1 MKKVLNTVKILAI
14 ALILLVSTGC
24 VKYNTTMEIKSNKSM
39 TLTTIYAVES
49 SVLESQGMTE
59 LMTDDQKKQLTDK
72 GYKVEEYSEGT
83 MVGYK
88 LSISVPSIDFVSAE
102 GNVEYDL
109 SAVLQDDSTETPK
122 IFGVEKGL
130 LKNKYVARLT
140 FAASDVTGDMGD
152 ITGGDDDVDVSDD
165 DLTPAGDE
173 ATNPSDE
180 VAQRDGENDTLTDND
195 QTSPSDGDFN
205 LDDLTNLLTNLDL
218 SFTVKLPTAPIS
230 NNATKTEND
239 GKTLIWT
246 LTSSD
251 LNSIEFEFELYNY
264 LYMGIMGG
272 AILLLIVLI
281 IIIIISKKKKGKKVA
296 EKVQP
301 AEVAQAFTTEQ
312 PVAPVE
318 VPPMA
323 AAPVM
328 TAAPAP
334 VAPVAPV
341 APAPVAPAPVAPAP
355 VAPATVAPV
364 PVEVPPVA
372 PAPVVQTPVEVA
384 PVATPVMETPAVPA
398 PIAEPV
404 VTPVPV
410 EPVPVAAPVV
420 APTIVAPVP
429 AEPAPVATPVM
440 EAAPVAAPVEVAP
453 ITAQPVQIDV
463 IAGTPVQPVEVA
475 PVTPAVPVEGADNGA
490 FQMQPVQIDVVAGTP
505 IQPVEVAP
513 VQPIEPVSG
522 DAPQA

>member
-49 SVLESQGMTE
+49 SILESQGMTE
-59 LMTDDQKKQLTDK
+59 LMTDDEKKQLTDK

-88 LSISVPSIDFVSAE
+88 LSISVPSIDFVSAD

-152 ITGGDDDVDVSDD
+152 ITDGDVSDD
-165 DLTPAGDE
+165 DLTPDDE
-173 ATNPSDE
+173 DVTDPSDG
-180 VAQRDGENDTLTDND
+180 VAQRDGEDDTLTDND
-195 QTSPSDGDFN
+195 QTSPSDDDFD

-230 NNATKTEND
+230 SNATKTEND

-264 LYMGIMGG
+264 LYIGIMGG
-272 AILLLIVLI
+272 AVLLLIVL

-301 AEVAQAFTTEQ
+301 TEVAQAFTTEQ

-334 VAPVAPV
+334 VAPVAPAPV

-355 VAPATVAPV
+355 VEVA
-364 PVEVPPVA
+364 PVA
-372 PAPVVQTPVEVA
+372 PAPVAPA
-384 PVATPVMETPAVPA
+384 PVVPA

-410 EPVPVAAPVV
+410 EPVPVAAPV
-420 APTIVAPVP
+420 AEPAIVAPVP
-429 AEPAPVATPVM
+429 VEP
-440 EAAPVAAPVEVAP
+440 APVAAPVMETPVMEVAPVAAPVDVAP

>member
-49 SVLESQGMTE
+49 SILESQGMTE

-152 ITGGDDDVDVSDD
+152 ITGGDADVDVSDD

-180 VAQRDGENDTLTDND
+180 VAQREGEDDTLTDND

-272 AILLLIVLI
+272 AVLLLIVL

-341 APAPVAPAPVAPAP
+341 APAPVAPAPVMTA
-355 VAPATVAPV
+355 
-364 PVEVPPVA
+364 A
-372 PAPVVQTPVEVA
+372 PAPVVPTPVGVA
-384 PVATPVMETPAVPA
+384 PVAAPVMETPVVPA

-420 APTIVAPVP
+420 ESTIVAPVP

-513 VQPIEPVSG
+513 VQPIEPVPG

>member
-323 AAPVM
+323 AAPV
-328 TAAPAP
+328 
-334 VAPVAPV
+334 

-355 VAPATVAPV
+355 VAPAPVAPV

-513 VQPIEPVSG
+513 GQPIERVSG

>member
-49 SVLESQGMTE
+49 SILESQGMTE

-88 LSISVPSIDFVSAE
+88 LSISVPSIDFVSAD

-152 ITGGDDDVDVSDD
+152 ITGGDADMDVSDD

-180 VAQRDGENDTLTDND
+180 VAQREGEDDTLTDND
-195 QTSPSDGDFN
+195 QTGPSDGDFN

-272 AILLLIVLI
+272 AVLLLIVL

-318 VPPMA
+318 VPPMT

-341 APAPVAPAPVAPAP
+341 APAPVAPAPVSPE
-355 VAPATVAPV
+355 

-372 PAPVVQTPVEVA
+372 PAPVVPTPVEVA
-384 PVATPVMETPAVPA
+384 PVAAPVMETPAVPA
-398 PIAEPV
+398 PVAEPV

-420 APTIVAPVP
+420 ESTIVAPVP

-513 VQPIEPVSG
+513 VQPIEPVPG

>member
-49 SVLESQGMTE
+49 SILESQGMTE

-152 ITGGDDDVDVSDD
+152 ITGGDADVDVSDD

-180 VAQRDGENDTLTDND
+180 VAQREGDDDTLTDND

-272 AILLLIVLI
+272 AVLLLIVL

-312 PVAPVE
+312 PVAPVV
-318 VPPMA
+318 VPPMT

-355 VAPATVAPV
+355 V
-364 PVEVPPVA
+364 EVPPVA
-372 PAPVVQTPVEVA
+372 PAPVVPTPVEVA
-384 PVATPVMETPAVPA
+384 PVAAPVMETPAVPA

-420 APTIVAPVP
+420 ESSIVAPVP

-513 VQPIEPVSG
+513 VQPIEPVPG

>member
-109 SAVLQDDSTETPK
+109 STVLQDDSTETPK

-152 ITGGDDDVDVSDD
+152 ITGGDADVDVSDD

-230 NNATKTEND
+230 NNATKAEND

-296 EKVQP
+296 EKVQS

-355 VAPATVAPV
+355 V
-364 PVEVPPVA
+364 
-372 PAPVVQTPVEVA
+372 VQTPVEVA
-384 PVATPVMETPAVPA
+384 PVAAPVMETPAVPA

-420 APTIVAPVP
+420 APVPV
-429 AEPAPVATPVM
+429 EPAPVATPVM
-440 EAAPVAAPVEVAP
+440 EAAVMEAASVAAPVEVAP

-513 VQPIEPVSG
+513 VQPIEPVPG

>member
-49 SVLESQGMTE
+49 SILESQGMTE

-152 ITGGDDDVDVSDD
+152 ITGGDADVDVSDD

-180 VAQRDGENDTLTDND
+180 VAQREGEDDTLTDND
-195 QTSPSDGDFN
+195 QTGPSDGDFN

-272 AILLLIVLI
+272 AVLLLIVL

-341 APAPVAPAPVAPAP
+341 APAPVAPAPVSPA
-355 VAPATVAPV
+355 

-372 PAPVVQTPVEVA
+372 PAPVVPTPVEVA
-384 PVATPVMETPAVPA
+384 PVAAPVMETPAVPA

-420 APTIVAPVP
+420 ESTIVAPVA

-440 EAAPVAAPVEVAP
+440 AAAPVAAPVEVAP

-513 VQPIEPVSG
+513 VQPIEPVPG

>member
-49 SVLESQGMTE
+49 SILESQGMTE

-152 ITGGDDDVDVSDD
+152 ITGGDADVDVSDD
-165 DLTPAGDE
+165 DLTPADDE

-180 VAQRDGENDTLTDND
+180 VAQREGDDDTLTDND

-246 LTSSD
+246 LASSD

-272 AILLLIVLI
+272 AVLLLIVL

-341 APAPVAPAPVAPAP
+341 APAPVAPAPVSPA
-355 VAPATVAPV
+355 

-372 PAPVVQTPVEVA
+372 PAPVVPTPVEVA
-384 PVATPVMETPAVPA
+384 PVAAPVMETPVVPA

-420 APTIVAPVP
+420 ESTIVAPVP

-513 VQPIEPVSG
+513 VQPIEPVPG

>member
-49 SVLESQGMTE
+49 SILESQGMTE

-88 LSISVPSIDFVSAE
+88 LSISVPSIDFVSAD

-122 IFGVEKGL
+122 IFGIEKGL

-152 ITGGDDDVDVSDD
+152 ITGGDADVDVSDD

-180 VAQRDGENDTLTDND
+180 VAQREGDDDTLTDND

-272 AILLLIVLI
+272 AVLLLIVL

-312 PVAPVE
+312 PVAPVV
-318 VPPMA
+318 VPPMT

-355 VAPATVAPV
+355 V
-364 PVEVPPVA
+364 EVPPVA
-372 PAPVVQTPVEVA
+372 PAPVVPTPVEVA
-384 PVATPVMETPAVPA
+384 PVAAPVMETPAVPA

-420 APTIVAPVP
+420 ESSIVAPVP

-513 VQPIEPVSG
+513 VQPIEPVPG

>member
-49 SVLESQGMTE
+49 SILESQGMTE

-88 LSISVPSIDFVSAE
+88 LSISVPSIDFVSAD

-152 ITGGDDDVDVSDD
+152 ITGGDADVDVSDD

-180 VAQRDGENDTLTDND
+180 VAQREGEDDTLTDND
-195 QTSPSDGDFN
+195 QTGPSDGDFN

-272 AILLLIVLI
+272 AVLLLIVL

-341 APAPVAPAPVAPAP
+341 APAPVAPAPVSSA
-355 VAPATVAPV
+355 
-364 PVEVPPVA
+364 PVEVAPVA
-372 PAPVVQTPVEVA
+372 PAPVVPTPVEVA
-384 PVATPVMETPAVPA
+384 PVAAPVMETPAVPA

-420 APTIVAPVP
+420 ESTIVAPVP

-513 VQPIEPVSG
+513 VQPIEPVPG

>member
-49 SVLESQGMTE
+49 SILESQGMTE

-88 LSISVPSIDFVSAE
+88 LSISVPSIDFVSAD

-152 ITGGDDDVDVSDD
+152 ITGGDADVDVSDD
-165 DLTPAGDE
+165 DLTPADDE

-180 VAQRDGENDTLTDND
+180 VAQREGDDDTLTDND

-272 AILLLIVLI
+272 AVLLLIVL

-341 APAPVAPAPVAPAP
+341 APAPVAPAPVSPA
-355 VAPATVAPV
+355 

-372 PAPVVQTPVEVA
+372 PAPVVPTPVEVA
-384 PVATPVMETPAVPA
+384 PVAAPVMETPAVPA
-398 PIAEPV
+398 PVAEPV

-420 APTIVAPVP
+420 ESTIVAPVP

-513 VQPIEPVSG
+513 VQPIEPVPG

>member
-72 GYKVEEYSEGT
+72 GYKIEEYSEGT

-152 ITGGDDDVDVSDD
+152 ITGGDADVDVSDD

-296 EKVQP
+296 EKVQS

-323 AAPVM
+323 AAPV
-328 TAAPAP
+328 APAP

-355 VAPATVAPV
+355 VAPVAPV
-364 PVEVPPVA
+364 PVAPAPVA

-404 VTPVPV
+404 VTSVPV

-420 APTIVAPVP
+420 EPTIVAPVP
-429 AEPAPVATPVM
+429 VEPAPVATPVM

-513 VQPIEPVSG
+513 VQPIEPVPG

>member
-49 SVLESQGMTE
+49 SILESQGMTE

-152 ITGGDDDVDVSDD
+152 ITGGDADVDVSDD

-180 VAQRDGENDTLTDND
+180 VAQREGEDDTLTDND

-230 NNATKTEND
+230 NNATKIEND

-272 AILLLIVLI
+272 AVLLLIVLI
-281 IIIIISKKKKGKKVA
+281 IIIISKKKKSKKVA

-355 VAPATVAPV
+355 V
-364 PVEVPPVA
+364 EVPPVA
-372 PAPVVQTPVEVA
+372 PAPVVPTPVEVA
-384 PVATPVMETPAVPA
+384 PVAAPVMETPAVPA
-398 PIAEPV
+398 PVAEPV

-420 APTIVAPVP
+420 ESTIVAPVP
-429 AEPAPVATPVM
+429 AEPAPVAT
-440 EAAPVAAPVEVAP
+440 PVEVAP

-513 VQPIEPVSG
+513 VQPIEPVPG

>member
-49 SVLESQGMTE
+49 SILESQGMTE

-88 LSISVPSIDFVSAE
+88 LSISVPSIDFVSAD

-152 ITGGDDDVDVSDD
+152 ITGGDADVDVSDD
-165 DLTPAGDE
+165 DLTPADDE

-180 VAQRDGENDTLTDND
+180 VAQREGDDDTLTDND

-246 LTSSD
+246 LASSD

-272 AILLLIVLI
+272 AVLLLIVL

-341 APAPVAPAPVAPAP
+341 APAPVAPAPVSPA
-355 VAPATVAPV
+355 

-372 PAPVVQTPVEVA
+372 PAPVVPTPVEVA
-384 PVATPVMETPAVPA
+384 PVAAPVMETPVVPA

-420 APTIVAPVP
+420 ESSIVAPVP

-513 VQPIEPVSG
+513 VQPIEPVPG

>member
-49 SVLESQGMTE
+49 SILESQGMTE
-59 LMTDDQKKQLTDK
+59 LMTDDEKKQLTDK

-88 LSISVPSIDFVSAE
+88 LSISVPSIDFVSAD

-180 VAQRDGENDTLTDND
+180 VAQRDGEDDTLDDND
-195 QTSPSDGDFN
+195 QTTPSDSDLN
-205 LDDLTNLLTNLDL
+205 LDDLANLLTNLDL

-264 LYMGIMGG
+264 LYIGIMGG
-272 AILLLIVLI
+272 AVLLLIVL

-334 VAPVAPV
+334 VAPAPV
-341 APAPVAPAPVAPAP
+341 APAPVAPAPVE
-355 VAPATVAPV
+355 VA
-364 PVEVPPVA
+364 PVA
-372 PAPVVQTPVEVA
+372 PAPVVPTPVEVA
-384 PVATPVMETPAVPA
+384 PVAAPVMETPVVPT
-398 PIAEPV
+398 PVAEPV

-410 EPVPVAAPVV
+410 EPVPVAEPA
-420 APTIVAPVP
+420 IVAPVP
-429 AEPAPVATPVM
+429 VEPAPVAAPVMEAPVM

-513 VQPIEPVSG
+513 VQPIESVPG

>member
-72 GYKVEEYSEGT
+72 GYKIEEYSEGT

-296 EKVQP
+296 EKVQS

-323 AAPVM
+323 AAPV
-328 TAAPAP
+328 APAP

-355 VAPATVAPV
+355 VAPVAPV
-364 PVEVPPVA
+364 PVAPAPVA

>member
-72 GYKVEEYSEGT
+72 GYKIEEYSEGT

-152 ITGGDDDVDVSDD
+152 ITGGDADVDVSDD

-180 VAQRDGENDTLTDND
+180 VAQRDGENDKLTDND

-296 EKVQP
+296 EKVQS

-323 AAPVM
+323 AAPV
-328 TAAPAP
+328 APAP

-341 APAPVAPAPVAPAP
+341 APAPVAPA
-355 VAPATVAPV
+355 
-364 PVEVPPVA
+364 PVA

-404 VTPVPV
+404 VTSVPV

-420 APTIVAPVP
+420 EPTIVAPVP
-429 AEPAPVATPVM
+429 VEPAPVATPVM

-513 VQPIEPVSG
+513 VQPIEPVPG

>member
-72 GYKVEEYSEGT
+72 GYKIEEYSEGT

-109 SAVLQDDSTETPK
+109 SAVFQDDSTETPK

-152 ITGGDDDVDVSDD
+152 IAGGDADVDVSDD

-173 ATNPSDE
+173 APNPSDE
-180 VAQRDGENDTLTDND
+180 VAQRDGEDDTLTDND

-264 LYMGIMGG
+264 LY
-272 AILLLIVLI
+272 IVSQDKRNI
-281 IIIIISKKKKGKKVA
+281 FI
-296 EKVQP
+296 
-301 AEVAQAFTTEQ
+301 
-312 PVAPVE
+312 
-318 VPPMA
+318 
-323 AAPVM
+323 
-328 TAAPAP
+328 
-334 VAPVAPV
+334 
-341 APAPVAPAPVAPAP
+341 
-355 VAPATVAPV
+355 
-364 PVEVPPVA
+364 
-372 PAPVVQTPVEVA
+372 
-384 PVATPVMETPAVPA
+384 
-398 PIAEPV
+398 
-404 VTPVPV
+404 
-410 EPVPVAAPVV
+410 
-420 APTIVAPVP
+420 
-429 AEPAPVATPVM
+429 
-440 EAAPVAAPVEVAP
+440 
-453 ITAQPVQIDV
+453 
-463 IAGTPVQPVEVA
+463 
-475 PVTPAVPVEGADNGA
+475 
-490 FQMQPVQIDVVAGTP
+490 
-505 IQPVEVAP
+505 
-513 VQPIEPVSG
+513 
-522 DAPQA
+522 

>member
-49 SVLESQGMTE
+49 SILESQGMTE
-59 LMTDDQKKQLTDK
+59 LMTDNQKKQLTDK
-72 GYKVEEYSEGT
+72 RYKVEEYSEGT

-88 LSISVPSIDFVSAE
+88 LSISVPSIDFVSAD
-102 GNVEYDL
+102 GNVAYDL

-152 ITGGDDDVDVSDD
+152 ITGGDADVDVSDD

-180 VAQRDGENDTLTDND
+180 VAQREGEDDTLTDND
-195 QTSPSDGDFN
+195 QTGPSDGDFN

-272 AILLLIVLI
+272 AVLLLIVL

-355 VAPATVAPV
+355 V
-364 PVEVPPVA
+364 EVLPVA
-372 PAPVVQTPVEVA
+372 PAPVVPTPVEVA
-384 PVATPVMETPAVPA
+384 PVAAPVMETPVVPA

-420 APTIVAPVP
+420 ESSIVAPVP

-513 VQPIEPVSG
+513 VQPIEPVPG

>member
-49 SVLESQGMTE
+49 SILESQGMTE

-180 VAQRDGENDTLTDND
+180 VAQREGEDDTLTDND

-272 AILLLIVLI
+272 AVLLLIVL

-341 APAPVAPAPVAPAP
+341 TPAPVAPAPVSPA
-355 VAPATVAPV
+355 

-372 PAPVVQTPVEVA
+372 PAPVVPTPVEVA
-384 PVATPVMETPAVPA
+384 PVAAPVMETPVVPA

-420 APTIVAPVP
+420 ESTIVAPVP

-513 VQPIEPVSG
+513 VQPIEPVPG

>member
-312 PVAPVE
+312 PVVPVE

-341 APAPVAPAPVAPAP
+341 APAPVAPAP
-355 VAPATVAPV
+355 VAPV

>member
-49 SVLESQGMTE
+49 SILESQGMTE

-88 LSISVPSIDFVSAE
+88 LSISVPSIDFVSAD

-152 ITGGDDDVDVSDD
+152 ITGGDADVDVSDD

-180 VAQRDGENDTLTDND
+180 VAQREGEDDTLTDND
-195 QTSPSDGDFN
+195 QTGPSDGDFN

-272 AILLLIVLI
+272 AVLLLIVL

-341 APAPVAPAPVAPAP
+341 APAPVAPAPVSPAP
-355 VAPATVAPV
+355 V
-364 PVEVPPVA
+364 EVSPVA
-372 PAPVVQTPVEVA
+372 PAPVVPTPVEVA
-384 PVATPVMETPAVPA
+384 PVAAPVMETPVVPA

-420 APTIVAPVP
+420 ESTIVAPVP

-513 VQPIEPVSG
+513 VQPIEPVPG

>member
-49 SVLESQGMTE
+49 SILESQGMTE

-152 ITGGDDDVDVSDD
+152 ITGGDADVDVSDD

-180 VAQRDGENDTLTDND
+180 VAQREGEDDTLTDND

-230 NNATKTEND
+230 NNATKSEND

-272 AILLLIVLI
+272 AVLLLIVL

-323 AAPVM
+323 ATPVM
-328 TAAPAP
+328 TVAPAP

-355 VAPATVAPV
+355 V
-364 PVEVPPVA
+364 EVPPVA
-372 PAPVVQTPVEVA
+372 PAPVVPTPVEVA
-384 PVATPVMETPAVPA
+384 PVAAPVMETPAVPA

-420 APTIVAPVP
+420 ESTIVAPVP
-429 AEPAPVATPVM
+429 AEPAPVAT
-440 EAAPVAAPVEVAP
+440 PVEVAP

-513 VQPIEPVSG
+513 VQPIEPVPG

>member
-49 SVLESQGMTE
+49 SILESQGMTE

-152 ITGGDDDVDVSDD
+152 ITGGDADVDVSDD
-165 DLTPAGDE
+165 DLTPADDE

-180 VAQRDGENDTLTDND
+180 VAQREGDDDTLTDND

-272 AILLLIVLI
+272 AVLLLIVL

-341 APAPVAPAPVAPAP
+341 APAPVAPAPVSPA
-355 VAPATVAPV
+355 

-372 PAPVVQTPVEVA
+372 PAPVVPTPVEVA
-384 PVATPVMETPAVPA
+384 PVAAPVMETPVVPA

-420 APTIVAPVP
+420 ESTIVAPVP

-513 VQPIEPVSG
+513 VQPIEPVPG

>member
-49 SVLESQGMTE
+49 SILESQGMTE

-152 ITGGDDDVDVSDD
+152 ITGGDADVDVSDD

-180 VAQRDGENDTLTDND
+180 VAQREGDDDTLTDND

-272 AILLLIVLI
+272 AVLLLIVL

-328 TAAPAP
+328 TAAPVP

-341 APAPVAPAPVAPAP
+341 APAPVAPAPVSPA
-355 VAPATVAPV
+355 

-372 PAPVVQTPVEVA
+372 PAPVVPTPVEVA
-384 PVATPVMETPAVPA
+384 PVAAPVMETPAVPA

-420 APTIVAPVP
+420 ESTIVAPVP
-429 AEPAPVATPVM
+429 AEPAPVAT
-440 EAAPVAAPVEVAP
+440 PVEVAP

-513 VQPIEPVSG
+513 VQPIEPVPG

>member
-49 SVLESQGMTE
+49 SILESQGMTE

-152 ITGGDDDVDVSDD
+152 ITGGDADVDVSDD

-180 VAQRDGENDTLTDND
+180 VAQREGEDDTLTDND

-272 AILLLIVLI
+272 AVLLLIVL

-341 APAPVAPAPVAPAP
+341 APAPVAPAPVSPA
-355 VAPATVAPV
+355 

-372 PAPVVQTPVEVA
+372 PAPVVPTPVEVA
-384 PVATPVMETPAVPA
+384 PVAAPVMETPVVPA

-420 APTIVAPVP
+420 ESTIVAPVP

-513 VQPIEPVSG
+513 VQPIEPVPG

>member
-1 MKKVLNTVKILAI
+1 MKKVLKTVKILAI

-72 GYKVEEYSEGT
+72 GYKIEEYSEGT

-152 ITGGDDDVDVSDD
+152 ITGGDADVDVSDD

-296 EKVQP
+296 EKVQS

-323 AAPVM
+323 AAPV
-328 TAAPAP
+328 APAP

-341 APAPVAPAPVAPAP
+341 APAPVAPA
-355 VAPATVAPV
+355 
-364 PVEVPPVA
+364 PVA

-404 VTPVPV
+404 VTSVPV

-420 APTIVAPVP
+420 EPTIVAPVP
-429 AEPAPVATPVM
+429 VEPAPVATPVM

-513 VQPIEPVSG
+513 VQPIEPVPG

>member
-49 SVLESQGMTE
+49 SILESQGMTE

-152 ITGGDDDVDVSDD
+152 ITGGDADVDVSDD

-180 VAQRDGENDTLTDND
+180 VAQREGEDDTLTDND

-272 AILLLIVLI
+272 AVLLLIVL

-341 APAPVAPAPVAPAP
+341 APAPVAPAPVSPAP
-355 VAPATVAPV
+355 V
-364 PVEVPPVA
+364 EVSPVA
-372 PAPVVQTPVEVA
+372 PAPVVPTPVEVA
-384 PVATPVMETPAVPA
+384 PVAAPVMETPVVPA

-420 APTIVAPVP
+420 ESTIVAPVP

-513 VQPIEPVSG
+513 VQPIEPVPG

>member
-72 GYKVEEYSEGT
+72 GYKIEEYSEGT

-152 ITGGDDDVDVSDD
+152 ITGGDADVDVSDD

-296 EKVQP
+296 EKVQS

-323 AAPVM
+323 AAPV
-328 TAAPAP
+328 APAP

-355 VAPATVAPV
+355 VAPVAPV
-364 PVEVPPVA
+364 PVAPAPVA

-404 VTPVPV
+404 VTSVPV

-420 APTIVAPVP
+420 EPTIVAPVP

-513 VQPIEPVSG
+513 VQPIEPVPG

>member
-72 GYKVEEYSEGT
+72 GYKIEEYSEGT

-152 ITGGDDDVDVSDD
+152 ITGGDADVDVSDD

-281 IIIIISKKKKGKKVA
+281 IIIIIIKKKKGKKVA
-296 EKVQP
+296 EKVQS

-323 AAPVM
+323 AAPV
-328 TAAPAP
+328 APAP

-355 VAPATVAPV
+355 VAPVAPV
-364 PVEVPPVA
+364 PVAPAPVA

-404 VTPVPV
+404 VTSVPV

-420 APTIVAPVP
+420 EPTIVAPVP
-429 AEPAPVATPVM
+429 VEPAPVATPVM

-513 VQPIEPVSG
+513 VQPIEPVPG

>member
-49 SVLESQGMTE
+49 SILESQGMTE

-88 LSISVPSIDFVSAE
+88 LSISVPSIDFVSAD

-152 ITGGDDDVDVSDD
+152 ITGGDADVDVSDD

-180 VAQRDGENDTLTDND
+180 VAQREGEDDTLTDND

-230 NNATKTEND
+230 NNATKIEND

-272 AILLLIVLI
+272 AVLLLIVL

-323 AAPVM
+323 ATPVM

-355 VAPATVAPV
+355 V
-364 PVEVPPVA
+364 EVPPVA
-372 PAPVVQTPVEVA
+372 PAPVVPTPVEVA
-384 PVATPVMETPAVPA
+384 PVAAPVMETPAVPA
-398 PIAEPV
+398 PVAEPV

-410 EPVPVAAPVV
+410 EPV
-420 APTIVAPVP
+420 
-429 AEPAPVATPVM
+429 
-440 EAAPVAAPVEVAP
+440 PVEVAP

-513 VQPIEPVSG
+513 VQPIEPVPG

>member
-72 GYKVEEYSEGT
+72 GYKIEEYSEGT

-152 ITGGDDDVDVSDD
+152 ITGGDADVDVSDD

-296 EKVQP
+296 EKVQS

-323 AAPVM
+323 AAPV
-328 TAAPAP
+328 APAP

-355 VAPATVAPV
+355 VAPVAPV
-364 PVEVPPVA
+364 PVAPAPVA

-404 VTPVPV
+404 VTSVPV

-420 APTIVAPVP
+420 EPTIVAPVP
-429 AEPAPVATPVM
+429 VEPAPVATPVM

-490 FQMQPVQIDVVAGTP
+490 FQMQPVQIDVVAGNP

-513 VQPIEPVSG
+513 VQPIEPVPG

>member
-49 SVLESQGMTE
+49 SILESQGMTE

-88 LSISVPSIDFVSAE
+88 LSISVPSIDFVSAD

-152 ITGGDDDVDVSDD
+152 ITGGDADVDVSDD

-180 VAQRDGENDTLTDND
+180 VAQREGEDDTLTDND
-195 QTSPSDGDFN
+195 QTGPSDGDFN

-272 AILLLIVLI
+272 AVLLLIVL

-312 PVAPVE
+312 PVAPVV
-318 VPPMA
+318 VPPMT

-328 TAAPAP
+328 TAAP
-334 VAPVAPV
+334 APVAPV

-355 VAPATVAPV
+355 V
-364 PVEVPPVA
+364 EVLPVA
-372 PAPVVQTPVEVA
+372 PAPVVPTPVEVA
-384 PVATPVMETPAVPA
+384 PVAAPVMETPVVPA
-398 PIAEPV
+398 PIAAPV

-420 APTIVAPVP
+420 ESSIVAPVP

-513 VQPIEPVSG
+513 VQPIEPVPG

>member
-296 EKVQP
+296 EKVQS

-341 APAPVAPAPVAPAP
+341 APAPVAPAPVAP
-355 VAPATVAPV
+355 V

-384 PVATPVMETPAVPA
+384 PVAAPVMETPAVPA

>member
-49 SVLESQGMTE
+49 SILESQGMTE

-152 ITGGDDDVDVSDD
+152 ITGGDADVDVSDD
-165 DLTPAGDE
+165 DLTPADDE

-180 VAQRDGENDTLTDND
+180 VAQREGDDDTLTDND

-272 AILLLIVLI
+272 AVLLLIVL

-341 APAPVAPAPVAPAP
+341 APAPVAPAPVSPA
-355 VAPATVAPV
+355 

-372 PAPVVQTPVEVA
+372 PAPVVPTPVEVA
-384 PVATPVMETPAVPA
+384 PVAAPVMETPAVPA
-398 PIAEPV
+398 PVAEPV

-410 EPVPVAAPVV
+410 EPIPVAAPVV
-420 APTIVAPVP
+420 ESTIVAPVP

-513 VQPIEPVSG
+513 VQPIEPVPG

>member
-72 GYKVEEYSEGT
+72 GYKIEEYSEGT

-152 ITGGDDDVDVSDD
+152 ITGGDADVDVSDD

-296 EKVQP
+296 EKVQSE
-301 AEVAQAFTTEQ
+301 EVAQAFTTEQ

-323 AAPVM
+323 AAPV
-328 TAAPAP
+328 APAP

-355 VAPATVAPV
+355 VAPVAPV
-364 PVEVPPVA
+364 PVAPAPVA

-404 VTPVPV
+404 VTSVPV
-410 EPVPVAAPVV
+410 EPVTVAAPVV
-420 APTIVAPVP
+420 EPTIVAPVP
-429 AEPAPVATPVM
+429 VEPAPVATPVM

-513 VQPIEPVSG
+513 VQPIEPVPG

>member
-72 GYKVEEYSEGT
+72 GYKIEEYSEGT

-152 ITGGDDDVDVSDD
+152 ITGGDADVDVSDD

-296 EKVQP
+296 EKVQS

-318 VPPMA
+318 VPPMS

-334 VAPVAPV
+334 VAPA
-341 APAPVAPAPVAPAP
+341 
-355 VAPATVAPV
+355 
-364 PVEVPPVA
+364 PVA

-420 APTIVAPVP
+420 EPTIVAPVP

-513 VQPIEPVSG
+513 VQPIEPVPG

>member
-49 SVLESQGMTE
+49 SILESQGMTE

-152 ITGGDDDVDVSDD
+152 ITGGDADVDVSDD

-180 VAQRDGENDTLTDND
+180 VAQREGEDDTLTDND

-272 AILLLIVLI
+272 AVLLLIVL

-341 APAPVAPAPVAPAP
+341 APAPVAPAPVSPAP
-355 VAPATVAPV
+355 VEVSPA
-364 PVEVPPVA
+364 A
-372 PAPVVQTPVEVA
+372 PAPVVPTPVEVA
-384 PVATPVMETPAVPA
+384 PVAAPVMETPVVPA

-420 APTIVAPVP
+420 ESTIVAPVP

-513 VQPIEPVSG
+513 VQPIEPVPG

>member
-72 GYKVEEYSEGT
+72 GYKIEEYSEGT

-152 ITGGDDDVDVSDD
+152 ITGGDADVDVSDD

-296 EKVQP
+296 EKVQS

-323 AAPVM
+323 AAPV
-328 TAAPAP
+328 APAP

-341 APAPVAPAPVAPAP
+341 APAPVAPA
-355 VAPATVAPV
+355 
-364 PVEVPPVA
+364 PVA

-404 VTPVPV
+404 VTSVPV

-420 APTIVAPVP
+420 EPTIVAPVP
-429 AEPAPVATPVM
+429 VEPAPVATPVM

-513 VQPIEPVSG
+513 VQPIEPVPG